1 VLDVRQRLGDFV
13 VIDEDQA
20 HGLAI
25 LDRMM
30 RYCILGTL
38 AAAALVVLPS
48 AVHAQTLRGELV
60 AQGLTFPVAFVQDPS
75 MSNVQFIVEQGG
87 RIRTL
92 VNGQYAPD
100 FLNLTG
106 IVLLGSES
114 GLLGLAFA
122 PDYAASGRFYVN
134 FTRHSDNHTVIAR
147 FNRSAGNPLVADP
160 ASRFDLVWPG
170 GLAYIEQPF
179 SNHNGGNL
187 MFGPDGYLYIGMGDG
202 GEADDPDHRAQSPRT
217 LLGKMLRIDVN
228 VDNNDPEGYDIPPN
242 NPFLSDPNV
251 LPEIWSFGLRN
262 PWRWSFD
269 DGPGGTGALVLGD
282 VGQGQREEVNYE
294 PAGAGGR
301 NYGWRNKEGSLP
313 YIADPPPYNFMAL
326 RDPIHEYDRSVGNVI
341 TGGVVYRG
349 INLGAAFQGRYF
361 FADFGSSRV
370 WSLGLTLDL
379 NGEATV
385 SSVIEHTAT
394 LSVVAENVSSFG
406 VDANGEV
413 HLVNYLAGTVHRLF
427 LDLATNGTFNNGMAG
442 WLTFAT
448 PDPSYIVGSV
458 VNGVFE
464 FYRQPP
470 PPGTTNQAVIFQ
482 RTGLPV
488 GPSTPLLVEFYLGN
502 NSTMRKRIAVVVSDF
517 DFNDVSVCTFW
528 LREHEPL
535 RAFRMLTHTRQ
546 AWANATVSF
555 YAATAGSDGGAYLL
569 DNVSLRPDFA
579 LSDERTDC
587 IDPSAPLSTGGA
599 AGPDRITNGSFT
611 SGLAPW
617 ATFGSIQSQVVGG
630 VFEFVRPPA
639 APGQPAGVV
648 LQATGTGLVA
658 NTIVTATLQLGNSSS
673 VPKRVTVLLQ
683 NLNFDDLT
691 ACSFWLAPGQPLMDY
706 TIHSYATQEWTNA
719 TVSIYSGTVGLE
731 QWIRLDNVTFRTTPS
746 QPIQGTHCLEPV
758 TPVPGRTAMPLR
770 QTRWFHTPPEARR

>member
-1 VLDVRQRLGDFV
+1 MTRRWFLGMV
-13 VIDEDQA
+13 AAVA
-20 HGLAI
+20 LLA
-25 LDRMM
+25 
-30 RYCILGTL
+30 GPL
-38 AAAALVVLPS
+38 AAQ
-48 AVHAQTLRGELV
+48 AQTLRGELV
-60 AQGLTFPVAFVQDPS
+60 AQGLTLPVAYVQDPT
-75 MSNVQFIVEQGG
+75 MANVHYIVEQGG

-122 PDYAASGRFYVN
+122 PDYATSGRFYVN
-134 FTRHSDNHTVIAR
+134 FSRYPENHTVVAR
-147 FNRSAGNPLVADP
+147 FKRSAGNPLLADP
-160 ASRFDLVWPG
+160 NSRVDLMWPRVWPMVPG
-170 GLAYIEQPF
+170 DPQPRLPYIVQPDF
-179 SNHNGGNL
+179 NHNGGNIL
-187 MFGPDGYLYIGMGDG
+187 FGPDGFLYIGMGDG
-202 GEADDPDHRAQSPRT
+202 GGGNDPGHYAQTPGT
-217 LLGKMLRIDVN
+217 LLGKMLRIDVD
-228 VDNNDPEGYDIPPN
+228 VDDSDPEGYDIPAT

-251 LPEIWSFGLRN
+251 SPEIWAFGLRN

-269 DGPGGTGALVLGD
+269 NGPGGTGALILGD
-282 VGQGQREEVNYE
+282 VGQGQREEVDYE

-313 YIADPPPYNFMAL
+313 YIANPPPYFTPL
-326 RDPIHEYDRSVGNVI
+326 RDPIHEYDRTVGNVI

-349 INLGAAFQGRYF
+349 VNLGAAFQGRYF

-370 WSLGLTLDL
+370 WSLGLTLDI

-394 LSVVAENVSSFG
+394 LGVVAQNVSSFG
-406 VDANGEV
+406 VDAGGEV

-427 LDLATNGTFNNGMAG
+427 LDFAINGTFNNGMDG
-442 WLTFAT
+442 WTTFAT

-458 VNGVFE
+458 VNGVFQ

-470 PPGTTNQAVIFQ
+470 PPGTTNQAVVFQ
-482 RTGLPV
+482 RTGRPV

-502 NSTMRKRIAVVVSDF
+502 NSTLRKRIAVIVSDF

-528 LREHEPL
+528 IRENEPL

-555 YAATAGSDGGAYLL
+555 YAATPGSDGGAYLL
-569 DNVSLRPDFA
+569 DNVSVRPDFA
-579 LSDERTDC
+579 LADDRVDC
-587 IDPSAPLSTGGA
+587 IDPSAPLSTGLP
-599 AGPDRITNGSFT
+599 AGPDRIVNGSFT
-611 SGLAPW
+611 TVLAPW
-617 ATFGSIQSQVVGG
+617 ATFGQITHQITNG
-630 VFEFVRPPA
+630 VFEFVRPA
-639 APGQPAGVV
+639 GTPAGVV

-673 VPKRVTVLLQ
+673 VRKRVTVLLH
-683 NLNFDDLT
+683 NLDFDDLT

-719 TVSIYSGTVGLE
+719 TVSFYSGFVDTE

-746 QPIQGTHCLEPV
+746 QPVQGTHCLEPV
-758 TPVPGRTAMPLR
+758 TPVPGRTTMPLR
-770 QTRWFHTPPEARR
+770 QPQWFHNPLAARR